1 MRFCFRTVAGLMAI
15 ACVLPVVVGQP
26 PGAGGPLQPTP
37 AVATKPQPAKPQ
49 LKLKVFKLERGDPQA
64 VIHSLNAL
72 LEESDVEVTPPMPP
86 GGPPR
91 VGAPAGPGGPP
102 MGGMGVPQPG
112 GLQGGGAGVPAPIGG
127 MLGFGGL
134 PPGGFG
140 AAPQFG
146 GIGCFLGSGGNVTPV
161 WRATAQARTRAVI
174 VRGSDRHLNVAA
186 DLVALLDRPAS
197 APLPKL
203 QVVQAFALKHATA
216 EEVAEVINA
225 LSFDD
230 VKLATPDER
239 LLALI
244 APDDV
249 VKSVAELVKEL
260 DVPDNGAPNPE
271 PEPKSD
277 GKASPARAADAQVM
291 GMVTLDGKPIA
302 EGKVTFH
309 LANDQFVGSKIKDG
323 RYLIERVPVGARKVT
338 IEGKGIPAKYGSE
351 ETSSLTAEVKKG
363 AEINFDLR

>member
-15 ACVLPVVVGQP
+15 ACALPVVVGQP
-26 PGAGGPLQPTP
+26 PAPGGPPQPTP

-49 LKLKVFKLERGDPQA
+49 LKVKVFKLERGDPQA
-64 VIHSLNAL
+64 VINSLNAL

-86 GGPPR
+86 GGPPG

-102 MGGMGVPQPG
+102 MGGMGVPQPP
-112 GLQGGGAGVPAPIGG
+112 GLQGGFGGVPAPVGG
-127 MLGFGGL
+127 ALGFGGM
-134 PPGGFG
+134 PPVGGFCG
-140 AAPQFG
+140 
-146 GIGCFLGSGGNVTPV
+146 FLGTGGNVTPV
-161 WRATAQARTRAVI
+161 WRATAQARTRSVI

-186 DLVALLDRPAS
+186 DLVALLDRPAN

-203 QVVQAFALKHATA
+203 QVVKAFALKHATA
-216 EEVAEVINA
+216 EELAEVINA

-230 VKLATPDER
+230 VKLATPDEH
-239 LLALI
+239 LLALV

-260 DVPDNGAPNPE
+260 DVPDNGAPDPD

-277 GKASPARAADAQVM
+277 GKPSPARAADAQVT
-291 GMVTLDGKPIA
+291 GTVTLNGKPIA

-323 RYLIERVPVGARKVT
+323 RYLIERVPVGTRKVT
-338 IEGKGIPAKYGSE
+338 IEGKGVPAKYGSE
-351 ETSSLTAEVKKG
+351 ETSPLTAEVKKG
-363 AEINFDLR
+363 AEINFELK

>member
-1 MRFCFRTVAGLMAI
+1 MRFCFRAVAGLMAI
-15 ACVLPVVVGQP
+15 ACALPVVVGQP
-26 PGAGGPLQPTP
+26 PGAGGPSQPTP
-37 AVATKPQPAKPQ
+37 VAATKSQPAKPQ

-64 VIHSLNAL
+64 VINALNAL

-86 GGPPR
+86 GG
-91 VGAPAGPGGPP
+91 APAGPGGPP
-102 MGGMGVPQPG
+102 MGGMGIPQPG
-112 GLQGGGAGVPAPIGG
+112 GLQGGFGGVPAPAVGA
-127 MLGFGGL
+127 LGFGGMA
-134 PPGGFG
+134 PGGFG
-140 AAPQFG
+140 GMPAFG

-161 WRATAQARTRAVI
+161 WRATAQARTRSVI

-186 DLVALLDRPAS
+186 DLVAILDRPAN

-203 QVVQAFALKHATA
+203 QVVKAFALKHATA
-216 EEVAEVINA
+216 EELAEVINA

-230 VKLATPDER
+230 VKLATPDEH

-249 VKSVAELVKEL
+249 VRSVAELVKEL
-260 DVPDNGAPNPE
+260 DVPDNGAPAPE

-277 GKASPARAADAQVM
+277 GKAAPARAADAQVM
-291 GMVTLDGKPIA
+291 GTVTLNGKPIA

-323 RYLIERVPVGARKVT
+323 RYLIERVPVGTRKVT
-338 IEGKGIPAKYGSE
+338 IEGKGVPAKYGSE